1 MAAHRSCTDTVDPF
15 PVGLDELKSLGDED
29 LNMKVAGWIRAGWAV
44 PVLYQLNGVQHC
56 SLVDHVVKANTSQVE
71 TVAAVNGTGTAEK
84 FVVADILK
92 IETLEVMSIFFAFF
106 AVLNT
111 NIRWMQS

>member
-1 MAAHRSCTDTVDPF
+1 
-15 PVGLDELKSLGDED
+15 
-29 LNMKVAGWIRAGWAV
+29 MKVAGWIRAGWAV
-44 PVLYQLNGVQHC
+44 PVLYQLNGMQQC

-106 AVLNT
+106 AVLIYKYMMDAMLNDRHG
-111 NIRWMQS
+111 N